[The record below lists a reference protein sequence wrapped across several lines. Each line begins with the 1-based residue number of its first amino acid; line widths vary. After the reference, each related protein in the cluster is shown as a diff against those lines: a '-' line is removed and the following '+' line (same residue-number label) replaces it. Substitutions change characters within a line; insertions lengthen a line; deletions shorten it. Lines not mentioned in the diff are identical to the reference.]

1 MSEFKSSDSPVT
13 HPSLTITSSQ
23 IKFEGLEQLR
33 IAKLRH
39 QQRRQ
44 PKQSEVLIGPPVAP
58 RRNRKPRPEPRKSK
72 SKRIG
77 KVVIKL
83 RNGKKL
89 VVKKKRKQS
98 NGQRSKTTQRPVLV
112 TTKAVLPSKPR
123 LSFPSSVSLPPIR
136 VSTPAP
142 APAAATAQKTENIFQ
157 RFNSIPIGKR
167 YCVVKPEYNG

>member
-13 HPSLTITSSQ
+13 HLSLTSSQ

-33 IAKLRH
+33 IAKLRN
-39 QQRRQ
+39 QQRRRQ
-44 PKQSEVLIGPPVAP
+44 PKQSEVLIGPQVAP

-98 NGQRSKTTQRPVLV
+98 KGQRSKTTQRPVLV
-112 TTKAVLPSKPR
+112 TTKAVIPPKPR

-142 APAAATAQKTENIFQ
+142 AQKTENIFQ

-167 YCVVKPEYNG
+167 YCVVKQEYNS

>member
-1 MSEFKSSDSPVT
+1 MSEFKSSDCPVT
-13 HPSLTITSSQ
+13 HLSLTITSSQ

-33 IAKLRH
+33 IAKLRN

-44 PKQSEVLIGPPVAP
+44 PKQSEVLIGPAVAP
-58 RRNRKPRPEPRKSK
+58 RKNRRPRPEPRK

-89 VVKKKRKQS
+89 VVKKKRKQTA
-98 NGQRSKTTQRPVLV
+98 GQRSKTTQRPVLV
-112 TTKAVLPSKPR
+112 TTKAVSPPKPR

-136 VSTPAP
+136 VSTPPPAP
-142 APAAATAQKTENIFQ
+142 APAPRPAQKTENIFQ
-157 RFNSIPIGKR
+157 SFNSIPIGTR
-167 YCVVKPEYNG
+167 YCVVKS

>member
-1 MSEFKSSDSPVT
+1 MSEFTSSDSPVT
-13 HPSLTITSSQ
+13 HLSITIPSSQ

-33 IAKLRH
+33 IARLRK
-39 QQRRQ
+39 QQRRE
-44 PKQSEVLIGPPVAP
+44 PKQTDVLIGPAPAP
-58 RRNRKPRPEPRKSK
+58 RKNRKQKLEPR
-72 SKRIG
+72 KRIG

-89 VVKKKRKQS
+89 VVKKKRKQTG
-98 NGQRSKTTQRPVLV
+98 GQRSKTTQRPVLV
-112 TTKAVLPSKPR
+112 TTKAVIPPKPR

-142 APAAATAQKTENIFQ
+142 APAPAPATAPAQKTENIFQ

-167 YCVVKPEYNG
+167 YCVVKA